1 MGLNGFQN
9 WEDFSKRGIYE
20 WWAVR
25 LLQNCQLSDYSL
37 CRIESHL
44 GFQLFKHPLVCYITC
59 EHYIYLTDNI
69 SVELLGKKKDHK
81 KCSFN

>member
-1 MGLNGFQN
+1 MAGL
-9 WEDFSKRGIYE
+9 
-20 WWAVR
+20 R

-37 CRIESHL
+37 YRIESHL

-81 KCSFN
+81 KSVPLTRKGNLVSSRLFNLS